1 LLQVIVTGV
10 SVQVPGKKVWRAFG
24 PLASCDIGKCRAP
37 LGQIT
42 MWLPIIGLL
51 VGIAI
56 GSIFSVTIP
65 AQYSRYTAIAIL
77 AASDSILGAA
87 RAQLEGQYD
96 NRVFMS
102 GFCANALLAG
112 FLTFV
117 GDRLGVEL
125 YYAAIVAF
133 GVRLFNN
140 LAIIR
145 RHFL

>member
-1 LLQVIVTGV
+1 
-10 SVQVPGKKVWRAFG
+10 
-24 PLASCDIGKCRAP
+24 
-37 LGQIT
+37 

-51 VGIAI
+51 VGIVI
-56 GSIFSVTIP
+56 GSIFSITIP

-96 NRVFMS
+96 NRIFIS
-102 GFCANALLAG
+102 GFCVNALLAG

>member
-1 LLQVIVTGV
+1 
-10 SVQVPGKKVWRAFG
+10 
-24 PLASCDIGKCRAP
+24 
-37 LGQIT
+37 

-51 VGIAI
+51 VGIII
-56 GSIFSVTIP
+56 GSLFSVTIP
-65 AQYSRYTAIAIL
+65 APYSRYTAIAIL
-77 AASDSILGAA
+77 AASDSILGAV
-87 RAQLEGQYD
+87 RAHLEGQY
-96 NRVFMS
+96 NNKVFIS

-112 FLTFV
+112 LLAFV